1 VEKVIVSVQL
11 TKILTI
17 KTMKK
22 LNGRKMNPYQPP
34 ENEEQ
39 DKVSWKS
46 IALSLV
52 ALIVMVCVVLL
63 YLFVV
68 GSVVKWLS

>member
-1 VEKVIVSVQL
+1 
-11 TKILTI
+11 
-17 KTMKK
+17 
-22 LNGRKMNPYQPP
+22 MNPYQPP
-34 ENEEQ
+34 ENESQ

-52 ALIVMVCVVLL
+52 VLIAMVHVVLL

-68 GSVVKWLS
+68 GSVVRWLS

>member
-1 VEKVIVSVQL
+1 
-11 TKILTI
+11 
-17 KTMKK
+17 
-22 LNGRKMNPYQPP
+22 MNPYQPP

-39 DKVSWKS
+39 DKVSWKT
-46 IALSLV
+46 IALSFV

>member
-1 VEKVIVSVQL
+1 
-11 TKILTI
+11 
-17 KTMKK
+17 
-22 LNGRKMNPYQPP
+22 MNPYQPP